1 MERIQIKK
9 ETCCGCSACSQA
21 CPTNAISM
29 VEDDRGFLYP
39 VIAEDKCVD
48 CGLCKKVCNFT
59 AFVDEEI
66 VPDCYAVRHKDENEV
81 RTSRSGAAFM
91 ALADFVL
98 EQNGV
103 VFGAEFSD
111 PKTVI
116 HKSEKTKDGVNKFKG
131 SKYVQSDMG
140 NCFTECV
147 EYLKAGKVVLFSGT
161 PCQVHGLLS
170 FLNNKR
176 ISKDKLITVDIVCHG
191 VPSRKLWREYV
202 AEMERRHKVDIVSA
216 NFRNKELFGWKDH
229 KESFVFSDDTTT
241 TTTTWTTSFYNH
253 VMFRESCYE
262 CPYTT
267 PYRNSDITIADYW
280 GIENNAAEFDDD
292 KGVNLLLIHTA
303 KGQEVFEK
311 INEKLLYR
319 KTNLSTS
326 MQPNLLHPSEK
337 GNGYECFWNDY
348 GRLSTRNFFAK
359 YFFVNNVVLF
369 GRRVINKIKRI
380 IRAILK

>member
-1 MERIQIKK
+1 MNRIQITKQ
-9 ETCCGCSACSQA
+9 TCSGCSACSQA

-29 VEDDRGFLYP
+29 VEDERGFLYP

-59 AFVDEEI
+59 AFVVEEI
-66 VPDCYAVRHKDENEV
+66 APDCYAVRHKDESEV
-81 RTSRSGAAFM
+81 RSSRSGAAFM

-103 VFGAEFSD
+103 VFGAEFAD

-116 HKSEKTKDGVNKFKG
+116 HKSENTKDGVNKFKG

-140 NCFTECV
+140 DCVAECA
-147 EYLKAGKVVLFSGT
+147 EYLKDGKVVLFSGT

-202 AEMERRHKVDIVSA
+202 AETERRHKVDIVSV

-229 KESFVFSDDTTT
+229 KESFVFSDAT

-253 VMFRESCYE
+253 VMFRESCYA
-262 CPYTT
+262 CPYAT
-267 PYRNSDITIADYW
+267 PHRNSDITIADYW
-280 GIENNAAEFDDD
+280 GIENNAPEFDDD
-292 KGVNLLLIHTA
+292 KGVNLLLIHTS
-303 KGQEVFEK
+303 KGHQVFEAIK
-311 INEKLLYR
+311 ENLLYR
-319 KTNLSTS
+319 QTELSTS
-326 MQPNLLHPSEK
+326 MQPNLQAPSKK
-337 GNGYECFWNDY
+337 GQEFNRFWMDY
-348 GRLSTRNFFAK
+348 GRLSSRRFFEK
-359 YFFVNNVVLF
+359 YFFPNQFTLF
-369 GRRVINKIKRI
+369 KRRAINKIKRSI
-380 IRAILK
+380 CGILKK